1 MTTLFFDT
9 IRVININMLLAK
21 YIYDSDSFSD
31 SDCKLLAINLNS

>member
-9 IRVININMLLAK
+9 IPVININMLLAK
-21 YIYDSDSFSD
+21 YIYDSDSDSD

>member
-21 YIYDSDSFSD
+21 YIYVSDSDSD
-31 SDCKLLAINLNS
+31 SDCKLLATNLNS